1 MNGVGWLL
9 NAKLKIEE
17 CIMKYVSGAYY
28 PESVL
33 YTLSS
38 LKDDIV
44 GVGLLINFEPSQKFV
59 QT

>member
-9 NAKLKIEE
+9 NAKLKIKQ

-33 YTLSS
+33 YTLCS
-38 LKDDIV
+38 LKDDNV
-44 GVGLLINFEPSQKFV
+44 GVGLLINFKTSKKFV